1 MAQSD
6 TIAALA
12 AALCEAQFA
21 MEGAKKESVNPHFK
35 SKYADLTSV
44 WEACRVPL
52 HTNGLAVVQSPE
64 PCEIGIQLRTMLMHK
79 SGEWI
84 DSVLIIPAAQQTP
97 QGYGSAMSYA
107 RRYALA
113 AMLGVVSEDD
123 DAEAATA
130 PYRNGGQAN
139 TGAAYSA
146 PQTNGNGH
154 SAAPGKASEKQ
165 IKALFAIWRAEGYEG
180 DVKEWIATTYGCGI
194 NDLSTKQA
202 SDAIERLKPADTQKA
217 SGANS

>member
-6 TIAALA
+6 SIAALA

-21 MEGAKKESVNPHFK
+21 MEGAKKDSVNPHFK

-44 WEACRVPL
+44 WDACRTPL
-52 HTNGLAVVQSPE
+52 HANGLAVVQAPE

-84 DSVLIIPAAQQTP
+84 DSVLIIPAAQQSP

-123 DAEAATA
+123 DAEAATT
-130 PYRNGGQAN
+130 PYRNAASNHQAN
-139 TGAAYSA
+139 GAGAAYSA
-146 PQTNGNGH
+146 PATNG
-154 SAAPGKASEKQ
+154 SAPGKASDKQ
-165 IKALFAIWRAEGYEG
+165 KKMLFAIWNKGGFEGKLT
-180 DVKEWIATTYGCGI
+180 DWIAESFGCGI
-194 NDLSTKQA
+194 DDISIKQA
-202 SDAIERLKPADTQKA
+202 SEAIETLQPSEKA
-217 SGANS
+217 SG

>member
-1 MAQSD
+1 MAQSE

-44 WEACRVPL
+44 WEACRAPL
-52 HTNGLAVVQSPE
+52 HANGLAVVQSPE

-84 DSVLIIPAAQQTP
+84 DSVLIIPAAQQSP

-130 PYRNGGQAN
+130 PYR
-139 TGAAYSA
+139 
-146 PQTNGNGH
+146 QTNGKASYTPQEQPHTNGH
-154 SAAPGKASEKQ
+154 TPTSNGSAPGKASDKQ
-165 IKALFAIWRAEGYEG
+165 KKMLFAIWNKGGFEGKLT
-180 DVKEWIATTYGCGI
+180 DWIAESFGCGI
-194 NDLSTKQA
+194 DDISLKQA
-202 SDAIERLKPADTQKA
+202 SEAIETLQPSEKA
-217 SGANS
+217 SG

>member
-6 TIAALA
+6 SIAALA

-21 MEGAKKESVNPHFK
+21 MEGAKKDSVNPHFK

-44 WEACRVPL
+44 WEACRTPL
-52 HTNGLAVVQSPE
+52 HANGLAVVQAPE

-84 DSVLIIPAAQQTP
+84 DSVLIIPAAQQSP

-123 DAEAATA
+123 DAEAATT
-130 PYRNGGQAN
+130 PYRNAASNHQTNG
-139 TGAAYSA
+139 TGAGYSA
-146 PQTNGNGH
+146 PAANGNT
-154 SAAPGKASEKQ
+154 PGKASEKQ
-165 IKALFAIWRAEGYEG
+165 IKALFAIWKANGYEG
-180 DVKEWIATTYGCGI
+180 DVKEWIAKEYGCGI
-194 NDLSTKQA
+194 NDLSIKQA
-202 SDAIERLKPADTQKA
+202 SDAIEQLKPSEKA
-217 SGANS
+217 SG